1 MPSTFLGL
9 NTSYTGL
16 VASNASLNTTANN
29 IANIQTKGYS
39 RQQVNQ
45 TAAEA
50 MQFFQTYG
58 CVGAGVDILGAER
71 VRDIFYDEKYWT
83 NSSKLGEADKKQYYC
98 SIIEEYLKDVEGTN
112 EVKGFTKIF
121 SEFQALLSTLQ
132 TSTDQKNHALDFI
145 GSAENLCEYF
155 NIIYNNFQKMQKDV
169 NDEIKIKTDQIN
181 SLSQQ
186 IASLNKQINT
196 IEVSGVGIAND
207 LRDKRDLLIDELSSV
222 IDVECEE
229 KPVLDAHG
237 NPTGLNDYTVKICGG
252 QILVDKYNYRQLEC
266 VPRKTW
272 QKVNQNDIDGLHDI
286 RWIDTKEDLGIFGKN
301 TGGQLKGLFEVR
313 DGNNY
318 EAFTGKVTAVDT
330 KEKSVTVKVTDDYLK
345 SMSKSTLPLT
355 DGRIKLGGEY
365 YYYTDFDF
373 RLDDNGDCYYTFNL
387 SEDKTRNPVAIT
399 KDLIKQSASVSDKVN
414 YQGIPYYLEQMNE
427 WVRDYAY
434 SFNKIYGTEGA
445 TDVNG
450 DPSSSDIFFTGTNA
464 TDNTQ
469 YAMDVEIGASSYN
482 SASQSGY
489 FMLTAGNFNVL
500 QAIAKDP
507 SKLAT
512 HTVETDGSAKYDI
525 IESLFDLAENK
536 EKMTFRGCSAREFL
550 ECLLGD
556 AGLNAASANS
566 FQNLYENIEESIANN
581 RFSISGVDEDEE
593 GANMIKFQ
601 NAYNLASKMISVL
614 NDCYDRL
621 INATGV

>member
-1 MPSTFLGL
+1 M
-9 NTSYTGL
+9 
-16 VASNASLNTTANN
+16 
-29 IANIQTKGYS
+29 
-39 RQQVNQ
+39 
-45 TAAEA
+45 
-50 MQFFQTYG
+50 
-58 CVGAGVDILGAER
+58 
-71 VRDIFYDEKYWT
+71 
-83 NSSKLGEADKKQYYC
+83 
-98 SIIEEYLKDVEGTN
+98 N
-112 EVKGFTKIF
+112 EVR
-121 SEFQALLSTLQ
+121 
-132 TSTDQKNHALDFI
+132 
-145 GSAENLCEYF
+145 
-155 NIIYNNFQKMQKDV
+155 
-169 NDEIKIKTDQIN
+169 
-181 SLSQQ
+181 
-186 IASLNKQINT
+186 
-196 IEVSGVGIAND
+196 
-207 LRDKRDLLIDELSSV
+207 RDS
-222 IDVECEE
+222 
-229 KPVLDAHG
+229 
-237 NPTGLNDYTVKICGG
+237 
-252 QILVDKYNYRQLEC
+252 
-266 VPRKTW
+266 
-272 QKVNQNDIDGLHDI
+272 
-286 RWIDTKEDLGIFGKN
+286 
-301 TGGQLKGLFEVR
+301 
-313 DGNNY
+313 
-318 EAFTGKVTAVDT
+318 
-330 KEKSVTVKVTDDYLK
+330 
-345 SMSKSTLPLT
+345 
-355 DGRIKLGGEY
+355 
-365 YYYTDFDF
+365 
-373 RLDDNGDCYYTFNL
+373 
-387 SEDKTRNPVAIT
+387 
-399 KDLIKQSASVSDKVN
+399 
-414 YQGIPYYLEQMNE
+414 
-427 WVRDYAY
+427 AY